1 MAKFSIRQLLAL
13 TALCAV
19 WFATFNPGQFGVF
32 VHIALGYLFIVAFL
46 IANRFNVGV
55 LGPISCAIS
64 RAITTL
70 SSLCLLFLLPIAF
83 QADTSRS
90 EHWEFF
96 FEILGYLTILVSTL
110 AAAEWVRSQARKFD
124 SPNRRWLVYV
134 AISSFLCG
142 IAILLLAF
150 AKYPDQPPEDN
161 LSLGIVLFNAAYLV
175 AYAVPASWRARKLQS
190 AN

>member
-46 IANRFNVGV
+46 VANRFNVGV
-55 LGPISCAIS
+55 LGPVSCAIS

-96 FEILGYLTILVSTL
+96 FEILGYLTILISTI
-110 AAAEWVRSQARKFD
+110 AAAEWVWRQSQKLEA
-124 SPNRRWLVYV
+124 PNRLWLLYIG
-134 AISSFLCG
+134 ISTILFG
-142 IAILLLAF
+142 IAIVLLAF
-150 AKYPDQPPEDN
+150 SRSPRQQPENN
-161 LSLGIVLFNAAYLV
+161 LALGIVLFNAAYFV
-175 AYAVPASWRARKLQS
+175 AYAVLASWRARKFQS